1 MYHVKDFE
9 VVMIVVWFLL
19 FSVILFLIFLYVLYD
34 VIFSANKRYMGDEN
48 SLPHGEQYDPYHG
61 TITRCVQLVLK
72 EPWEDVTVTSFDG
85 LTLAGRYY
93 HLQDGAPLV
102 IFFHGYRCSSLR
114 DGNGIFLYCRKL
126 GFNVLLVDQ
135 RAHGKSE
142 GSTITFGVKGRY
154 DCKSWVDYAIERFG
168 KEQKIYLSGLSM
180 GGATVLMASD
190 IGLPENVIGIL
201 ADCPYSSPKAILC
214 SVIKQMGFPVKLT
227 YAMAKL
233 SAKWIGKFDVE
244 EASAIEAVK
253 NTKIPILILH
263 GDADDFVPCYM
274 SIDCQTAA
282 KENVRLKLI
291 KGAAHGM
298 SHCVDTKSYEEALYA
313 FFCETGGCEAER
325 K

>member
-1 MYHVKDFE
+1 M
-9 VVMIVVWFLL
+9 VVIWFFLVAVLL
-19 FSVILFLIFLYVLYD
+19 FVILLYILYD

-48 SLPHGEQYDPYHG
+48 SLPHGEQYEPYHE
-61 TITRCVQLVLK
+61 TITSCVKQVI
-72 EPWEDVTVTSFDG
+72 EVPFEEVFVTSFDG
-85 LTLAGRYY
+85 LKLAGRYY
-93 HLQDGAPLV
+93 HLKDGAPLI

-114 DGNGIFLYCRKL
+114 DGNGIFLYTRKL

-142 GSTITFGVKGRY
+142 GNTITFGVKGRY
-154 DCKSWVDYAIERFG
+154 DCKSWVEYAIERFG

-190 IGLPENVIGIL
+190 IGLPKNVIGIL

-227 YAMAKL
+227 YQMARL

-244 EASAIEAVK
+244 EASALEAIK

-263 GDADDFVPCYM
+263 GDSDDFVPCNM
-274 SIDCQTAA
+274 SIDCQAA
-282 KENVRLKLI
+282 GKDNVRLKLI

-298 SHCVDTKSYEEALYA
+298 SHCVDTPSYEAAVYE
-313 FFCETGGCEAER
+313 FFLETGGVME
-325 K
+325 